1 MQAPYLISRRSVLQ
15 SGAIGYLGLC
25 LPRLLQAERAAAE
38 SGRAASADAAI
49 LIFLNGGPSH
59 LDMWDMKPEAPV
71 ELRGEFQPISTTVP
85 GVQLC
90 EHLPRLARLVH
101 HTTILRSVH
110 HSVNNSHAAAVY
122 AALTGHDRGEKGG
135 GARPTDNPAIGSVV
149 GKLFSA
155 RRADAALRRDAVCDQ
170 GRGRRAAAARL
181 FRRLAG
187 PDARSV
193 LRAPRSEP
201 ARLPRRGSFAAR
213 GREQ

>member
-1 MQAPYLISRRSVLQ
+1 MTPTSCPGPRLSRRQLLQ
-15 SGAIGYLGLC
+15 IGGASLLGLS
-25 LPRLLQAERAAAE
+25 LPQLLRAERRDDPHA
-38 SGRAASADAAI
+38 RAASADACI

-71 ELRGEFQPISTTVP
+71 EIRGEFRPIATTVP

-90 EHLPRLARLVH
+90 EHLPRLSRLVH

-149 GKLFSA
+149 GKLF
-155 RRADAALRRDAVCDQ
+155 
-170 GRGRRAAAARL
+170 
-181 FRRLAG
+181 
-187 PDARSV
+187 P
-193 LRAPRSEP
+193 P
-201 ARLPRRGSFAAR
+201 
-213 GREQ
+213 